1 MAEVNLVFFLLLPV
15 GGLLVF
21 PPFRGVTTA
30 SPPDRRR

>member
-21 PPFRGVTTA
+21 PPFRGVTREA
-30 SPPDRRR
+30 APGLS